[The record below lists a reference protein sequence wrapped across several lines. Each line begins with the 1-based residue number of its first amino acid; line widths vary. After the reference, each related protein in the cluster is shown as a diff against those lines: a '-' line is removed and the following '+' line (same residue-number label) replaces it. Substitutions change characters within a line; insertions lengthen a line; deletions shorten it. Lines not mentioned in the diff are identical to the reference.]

1 LSFSKQSH
9 WQRRALTMICVCL
22 LASCNDTDTTAT
34 KPLPTVTTPS
44 VVGLTQAAATTAIT
58 GAGLTLGVVTTQ
70 SSATVPSGSV
80 VSQSPAAG
88 VVVATGAAVNVAIS
102 SGAVAVPNVVG
113 LTQSAAATALT
124 GDGLT
129 LGTVTLASSA
139 SVPAGS
145 VISQTPAAGAMVASP
160 SAVNLSVSVGP
171 AASYAYVAN
180 AEGGT
185 ISAYSINAQGQL
197 AALAI
202 SPISVPGSVELLETK
217 IDPSG
222 QYLYVV
228 DESTPGGIYAFAI
241 QTDGSLQALNG
252 GAPYPTGNTSRS
264 LAFDATGTYLY
275 VLNVADNSISAFSL
289 DPTTGVLSSLATY
302 PIVETNPNPQPQQ
315 MVRAGN
321 YLYVAE
327 AATNSVEVFA
337 IAAGTGVLTEGVAGS
352 PFATDTGPYSLAA
365 DSSGSVLYT
374 ANQGSSGGGSISG
387 FTINSSGAL
396 TPASALP
403 LAIPVLRDISIDS
416 QGRFLFVTE
425 ASAVAVYPITLST
438 GMLGTPAAG
447 SPFATGLTPFSVSVD
462 LTDQF
467 VYAANYNSAS
477 VSEFMLDSSSGVLTP
492 QPGSPIA
499 AGANPVFI
507 AIH

>member
-275 VLNVADNSISAFSL
+275 VLNVAEPAIISTWRKPRPTRWRCLPLLPARACLPKAWRVRPLQRIPGRTALRPTLPGRCSTRRIKDRVAAAASL
-289 DPTTGVLSSLATY
+289 
-302 PIVETNPNPQPQQ
+302 
-315 MVRAGN
+315 
-321 YLYVAE
+321 
-327 AATNSVEVFA
+327 
-337 IAAGTGVLTEGVAGS
+337 GS
-352 PFATDTGPYSLAA
+352 RS
-365 DSSGSVLYT
+365 
-374 ANQGSSGGGSISG
+374 
-387 FTINSSGAL
+387 
-396 TPASALP
+396 TPA
-403 LAIPVLRDISIDS
+403 VR
-416 QGRFLFVTE
+416 
-425 ASAVAVYPITLST
+425 
-438 GMLGTPAAG
+438 
-447 SPFATGLTPFSVSVD
+447 
-462 LTDQF
+462 
-467 VYAANYNSAS
+467 
-477 VSEFMLDSSSGVLTP
+477 
-492 QPGSPIA
+492 
-499 AGANPVFI
+499 
-507 AIH
+507 

>member
-22 LASCNDTDTTAT
+22 LASCNNSDTTAT
-34 KPLPTVTTPS
+34 KTIPTVAAPN
-44 VVGLTQAAATTAIT
+44 VVGLTQAAATTALT
-58 GAGLTLGVVTTQ
+58 TAGLTLGVVTMQ
-70 SSATVPSGSV
+70 SSGTVPAGSV
-80 VSQSPAAG
+80 ISQSPAAG
-88 VVVATGAAVNVAIS
+88 VVVLTAAAVNVTIS

-113 LTQSAAATALT
+113 LTQSAATTALT
-124 GDGLT
+124 GVGLT

-139 SVPAGS
+139 NVPAGS
-145 VISQTPAAGAMVASP
+145 VISQTPTAGAMVASP

-197 AALAI
+197 ETLAV

-222 QYLYVV
+222 EYLYVV
-228 DESTPGGIYAFAI
+228 DESTSGGIYAFVI
-241 QTDGSLQALNG
+241 QSDGSLMTLNG
-252 GAPYPTGNTSRS
+252 GTPYPAGNSPQS
-264 LAFDATGTYLY
+264 LVFDATGTFLY
-275 VLNVADNSISAFSL
+275 VLNAADNSISAFSL
-289 DPTTGVLSSLATY
+289 DQTTGVLSSLATY
-302 PIVETNPNPQPQQ
+302 PIVETSPNPKPLQLA
-315 MVRAGN
+315 RAGN
-321 YLYVAE
+321 YIYVAE
-327 AATNSVEVFA
+327 NATNSVEVFA

-352 PFATDTGPYSLAA
+352 PFATDSGPYSLAT
-365 DSSGSVLYT
+365 DPSGSVLYT
-374 ANQGSSGGGSISG
+374 ANTGSSGGGSISG

-403 LAIPVLRDISIDS
+403 LAIPVVNYISVDP
-416 QGRFLFVTE
+416 QGKFLFVTE
-425 ASAVAVYPITLST
+425 NNAIAVYPITLST
-438 GMLGTPAAG
+438 GMLGTPVPGPVFAAG
-447 SPFATGLTPFSVSVD
+447 SFPYSISVD

-467 VYAANYNSAS
+467 VYVANYNSAN
-477 VSEFMLDSSSGVLTP
+477 VSEFILDSNSGVLSA
-492 QPGSPIA
+492 QQGSPIA
-499 AGANPVFI
+499 SGTNPVFI